1 MKGCRVVISS
11 LREVGIEEFEIDEKS
26 IGPKDILLKT
36 IYTMISPGTEL
47 STYTALAPELQ
58 DPKVWPSYPG
68 YLTLGKVIA
77 KGSDITRVDI
87 NDIVYC
93 FSNHA
98 SIARISEGRVSGRDF
113 YLKMPPD
120 ISKESILLTRFATI
134 GLTSLRVSSA
144 NSGDIAVVIGLGLV
158 GNFAAQ
164 LFEIAGI
171 KVIGV
176 DLSNKR
182 LELAHK
188 AGITYVINPSNCD
201 LKERVLDLTKGK
213 GVDLAIDAV
222 GDSRVVLQ
230 GAALVKKMGE
240 VIILG
245 TPRASY
251 KTDVTQLLKVVH
263 LNWIT
268 LKGALE
274 WCFPLYKSF
283 GSKYS
288 LEENT
293 LYVWQLLQ
301 EKKLY
306 TEGFITHV
314 IHPKDFKEAYEG
326 LLNKK
331 DKYLGVLVDWRAVTS

>member
-1 MKGCRVVISS
+1 MKGYRVVVPG
-11 LREVGIEEFEIDEKS
+11 LREVEIEEFEIDEQT

-36 IYTMISPGTEL
+36 IYTMVSPGTEL
-47 STYTALAPELQ
+47 SQYTAL
-58 DPKVWPSYPG
+58 DPGSRWPSYPG
-68 YLTLGKVIA
+68 YISLGKVIA
-77 KGSDITRVDI
+77 KGSEVTGVDI
-87 NDIVYC
+87 DDTVYS

-98 SIARISEGRVSGRDF
+98 SMARIPSGALQRDF
-113 YLKMPPD
+113 YLKVCPGID
-120 ISKESILLTRFATI
+120 QESILLTRFATI
-134 GLTSLRVSSA
+134 SLISVIVSSA
-144 NSGDIAVVIGLGLV
+144 SPGDIAVVIGLGPV

-164 LFEIAGI
+164 LFEITGI

-176 DLSNKR
+176 DFSNKR

-188 AGITYVINPSNCD
+188 AGITHGINPSKCD
-201 LKERVLDLTKGK
+201 VKERVLDLTKGK
-213 GVDLAIDAV
+213 GVDLAVDAV

-230 GAALVKKMGE
+230 GAGLVKKMGE

-251 KTDVTQLLKVVH
+251 ETDITQLLRIVH

-274 WCFPLYKSF
+274 WCFPFYKSL

-288 LEENT
+288 FEENT

-306 TEGFITHV
+306 TEGLITHV

-326 LLNKK
+326 LLNRK
-331 DKYLGVLVDWRAVTS
+331 DEYFCVRLDWRSVTS